1 MGNYD
6 KKDVKGTCSN
16 SSCLRITMIYL
27 DNSATTRQ
35 YDEVTELMYRM
46 AKENF
51 GNPSSLHA
59 LGFDAGN
66 ILFDARRDIEDLM
79 YPGGEVIFTS
89 GGTESDNMA
98 LVSTARKMKRRGNRI
113 LTSKIEH
120 PAVLETCRRLADAG
134 FTVEYLGVDSE
145 GCVDPE
151 DVASALT
158 YDTIMVSLMTV
169 NNETGAVQPVL
180 PAARA
185 VRNYNRQ
192 HGTHIVFHTD
202 AVQAFGKIPM
212 DDAQFDLVSVSGHKF
227 HGPKGT
233 GFLYMNKDLKLP
245 AFITGGGQEN
255 GYRSST
261 ENTAG
266 IAGLGLAARMSHE
279 NLITKMNRMGEVND
293 YLRKGLMTELP
304 DVVLNGPSEL
314 GCTLHDYGK
323 RCPTVLN
330 LTFRG
335 TRGEVLLHTLEQD
348 RIYVSTGSACSSHK
362 TGDSHV
368 LQAMGLDHKAIE
380 GAIRFSFSE
389 FSTIEEMDV
398 VIDRTKA
405 AVTRFRKL
413 GSFR

>member
-1 MGNYD
+1 
-6 KKDVKGTCSN
+6 
-16 SSCLRITMIYL
+16 MIYL

-46 AKENF
+46 AKENY
-51 GNPSSLHA
+51 GNPSSLHS
-59 LGFDAGN
+59 LGFEAGN
-66 ILFDARRDIEDLM
+66 ILFDTRRDIEDLM
-79 YPGGEVIFTS
+79 HPGGEVIFTS

-98 LVSTARKMKRRGNRI
+98 LVSTVRKLRRRGSRI
-113 LTSKIEH
+113 LTTRIEH
-120 PAVLETCRRLADAG
+120 PAVLETCRRLSDDG
-134 FTVEYLGVDSE
+134 FTVEYLSVDRE

-151 DVASALT
+151 TVSELLT
-158 YDTIMVSLMTV
+158 DDTILVSIMAV
-169 NNETGAVQPVL
+169 NNETGTIQPVI

-185 VRNYNRQ
+185 VREYNRKN
-192 HGTHIVFHTD
+192 GTKIVFHTD
-202 AVQAFGKIPM
+202 AVQAFGKLPL
-212 DDAQFDLVSVSGHKF
+212 DDAAFDLVSVSGHKF

-233 GFLYMNKDLKLP
+233 GFLYMNKELKLP
-245 AFITGGGQEN
+245 AFMTGGGQEN

-266 IAGLGLAARMSHE
+266 IAGLGLAARMSYD
-279 NLITKMNRMGEVND
+279 NLITKMERMGELND
-293 YLRKGLMTELP
+293 YLRRGLMTELQ
-304 DVVLNGPSEL
+304 DVVLNGPEEL
-314 GCTLHDYGK
+314 GYTLLDCGK
-323 RCPTVLN
+323 RCPGVLN
-330 LTFRG
+330 LTFKG

-389 FSTIEEMDV
+389 FNTIEEMDY
-398 VIDRTKA
+398 VIEKTRA

>member
-1 MGNYD
+1 
-6 KKDVKGTCSN
+6 
-16 SSCLRITMIYL
+16 MIYL

-46 AKENF
+46 AKENY

-66 ILFDARRDIEDLM
+66 ILFDARRNIEDLM

-98 LVSTARKMKRRGNRI
+98 LISTARKMKRRGSRI
-113 LTSKIEH
+113 LTTRVEH
-120 PAVLETCRRLADAG
+120 PAVLETCRRLADDG
-134 FTVEYLGVDSE
+134 FSVEYLNVDKT
-145 GCVDPE
+145 GCVDPD
-151 DVASALT
+151 DVAAALSD
-158 YDTIMVSLMTV
+158 DTILVSIMTV
-169 NNETGAVQPVL
+169 NNETGAIMPVL
-180 PAARA
+180 PAAKA
-185 VRNYNRQ
+185 VRDYNRQ
-192 HGTHIVFHTD
+192 HGTRIVFHTD

-227 HGPKGT
+227 HGPKGI

-261 ENTAG
+261 ENTTG
-266 IAGLGLAARMSHE
+266 IAGLGLAARMSHDD
-279 NLITKMNRMGEVND
+279 LMGKMTKMAEVNE

-304 DVVLNGPSEL
+304 DVVLNGPEEL
-314 GCTLHDYGK
+314 GFTLHDYGK
-323 RCPTVLN
+323 RCPSVLN
-330 LTFRG
+330 VTFKG

-389 FSTIEEMDV
+389 FNTIEEMDE
-398 VIDRTKA
+398 VIEKTKA

>member
-1 MGNYD
+1 
-6 KKDVKGTCSN
+6 
-16 SSCLRITMIYL
+16 MIYL

-35 YDEVTELMYRM
+35 YDEVTELIY
-46 AKENF
+46 KLSKDSY
-51 GNPSSLHA
+51 GNPSSLHTF
-59 LGFDAGN
+59 GFDAGN
-66 ILFDARRDIEDLM
+66 ILYDARREIEDLM

-98 LVSTARKMKRRGNRI
+98 LVSTARKMKRRGKRI
-113 LTSKIEH
+113 LTTRIEH
-120 PAVLETCRRLADAG
+120 PAILETCRRLADDG
-134 FTVEYLGVDSE
+134 YDVEYLSVDSS
-145 GCVDPE
+145 GCVSPE
-151 DVASALT
+151 DVADALT
-158 YDTIMVSLMTV
+158 EDTILVSIMTV
-169 NNETGAVQPVL
+169 NNETGAIQPVL
-180 PAARA
+180 PASKA
-185 VRNYNRQ
+185 VREFNKKN
-192 HGTHIVFHTD
+192 GTSIVFHTD
-202 AVQAFGKIPM
+202 AVQAFGKLPM
-212 DDAQFDLVSVSGHKF
+212 DETQFDLVSVSGHKF

-261 ENTAG
+261 ENTPG
-266 IAGLGLAARMSHE
+266 IAGIGLAAKMSNE
-279 NLITKMNRMGEVND
+279 DIITKMSKMGEVNE

-304 DVVLNGPSEL
+304 DVFLNGPEEL
-314 GCTLHDYGK
+314 GYTLHDYGK

-330 LTFRG
+330 LRFKD

-368 LQAMGLDHKAIE
+368 LQAMGLDHKQIE

-389 FSTIEEMDV
+389 FNTIEEMDE

>member
-1 MGNYD
+1 
-6 KKDVKGTCSN
+6 
-16 SSCLRITMIYL
+16 MIYL

-35 YDEVTELMYRM
+35 YDEVTELVYKM
-46 AKENF
+46 AKENY

-66 ILFDARRDIEDLM
+66 ILFDARRDIEDLL
-79 YPGGEVIFTS
+79 YPGGEIIFTS

-98 LVSTARKMKRRGNRI
+98 LMSTARKMKRRGKRI
-113 LTSKIEH
+113 LTTRVEH
-120 PAVLETCRRLADAG
+120 PAVLETCRRLADDG
-134 FTVEYLGVDSE
+134 FALEYLTVDSN
-145 GCVDPE
+145 GCVDP
-151 DVASALT
+151 DDIAAALT
-158 YDTIMVSLMTV
+158 EDTIMVSVMTV
-169 NNETGAVQPVL
+169 NNETGTIQPVFS
-180 PAARA
+180 ASKA
-185 VRNYNRQ
+185 VRDFNKKN
-192 HGTHIVFHTD
+192 GTRIVFHTD
-202 AVQAFGKIPM
+202 AVQAFGKLPM
-212 DDAQFDLVSVSGHKF
+212 DDGAFDLISVSGHKF
-227 HGPKGT
+227 HGPKGI

-261 ENTAG
+261 ENTTG

-279 NLITKMNRMGEVND
+279 NLIAKMTRMGEINE
-293 YLRKGLMTELP
+293 YLRKGLMTELS
-304 DVVLNGPSEL
+304 DVVLNGPLEL
-314 GCTLHDYGK
+314 GYTMHDYGR

-330 LTFRG
+330 LTFKG

-389 FSTIEEMDV
+389 FNTKEEMDE
-398 VIDRTKA
+398 VIDKTKA

>member
-1 MGNYD
+1 ME
-6 KKDVKGTCSN
+6 
-16 SSCLRITMIYL
+16 TMIYL

-35 YDEVTELMYRM
+35 YDEVTELIYRM
-46 AKENF
+46 SKENY

-59 LGFDAGN
+59 MGFDAGN
-66 ILFDARRDIEDLM
+66 LLFDSRRDLEDLM
-79 YPGGEVIFTS
+79 YPGGEIIFTS

-98 LVSTARKMKRRGNRI
+98 LYSSARKMKRRGNRI
-113 LTSKIEH
+113 LTTRIEH
-120 PAVLETCRRLADAG
+120 PAVLETCRRLADDG
-134 FTVEYLGVDSE
+134 FTVEYLNVDKT
-145 GCVDPE
+145 GCVDPQ
-151 DVASALT
+151 DVSDALT
-158 YDTIMVSLMTV
+158 DDTILVSIMTV
-169 NNETGAVQPVL
+169 NNETGAIQPAFQ
-180 PAARA
+180 AAKA
-185 VRNYNRQ
+185 VREYNRQ
-192 HGTHIVFHTD
+192 HGTRIIFHSD

-212 DDAQFDLVSVSGHKF
+212 DDANFDLISASGHKF

-304 DVVLNGPSEL
+304 DVVLNGPEEL
-314 GCTLHDYGK
+314 GYTLHDNGR
-323 RCPTVLN
+323 RCPSVLN
-330 LTFRG
+330 LTFKG

-389 FSTIEEMDV
+389 FNTIEEMDF
-398 VIDRTKA
+398 VIEKTKA

>member
-1 MGNYD
+1 
-6 KKDVKGTCSN
+6 
-16 SSCLRITMIYL
+16 MIYL

-46 AKENF
+46 AKENY
-51 GNPSSLHA
+51 GNPSSLHS
-59 LGFDAGN
+59 LGFEAGN

-79 YPGGEVIFTS
+79 HPGGEVIFTS

-98 LVSTARKMKRRGNRI
+98 LVSTVRKLRRRGSRI
-113 LTSKIEH
+113 LTTRIEH
-120 PAVLETCRRLADAG
+120 PAVLETCRRLSDDG
-134 FTVEYLGVDSE
+134 FTVEYLSVDRE

-151 DVASALT
+151 TVSELLT
-158 YDTIMVSLMTV
+158 DDTILVSIMAV
-169 NNETGAVQPVL
+169 NNETGTIQPVI

-185 VRNYNRQ
+185 VREYNRKN
-192 HGTHIVFHTD
+192 GTKIVFHTD
-202 AVQAFGKIPM
+202 AVQAFGKLPL
-212 DDAQFDLVSVSGHKF
+212 DDAAFDLVSVSGHKF

-245 AFITGGGQEN
+245 AFMTGGGQEN

-266 IAGLGLAARMSHE
+266 IAGLGLAARMSYD
-279 NLITKMNRMGEVND
+279 NLITKMERMGELND
-293 YLRKGLMTELP
+293 YLRRGLMTELQ
-304 DVVLNGPSEL
+304 DVVLNGPEEL
-314 GCTLHDYGK
+314 GYTLLDYGK
-323 RCPTVLN
+323 RCPGVLN
-330 LTFRG
+330 LTFKG

-389 FSTIEEMDV
+389 FNTIEEMDYG
-398 VIDRTKA
+398 IEKTRA

>member
-1 MGNYD
+1 
-6 KKDVKGTCSN
+6 
-16 SSCLRITMIYL
+16 MIYL

-35 YDEVTELMYRM
+35 YDEVTELVYRM
-46 AKENF
+46 AKENY

-66 ILFDARRDIEDLM
+66 ILFDARRAIEDLM
-79 YPGGEVIFTS
+79 YPGGEIIFTS

-98 LVSTARKMKRRGNRI
+98 LVSTARKMRRRGKRI
-113 LTSKIEH
+113 LTTRVEH
-120 PAVLETCRRLADAG
+120 PAVLETCRRLADDG
-134 FTVEYLGVDSE
+134 FAVEYLSVDKD
-145 GCVDPE
+145 GCVDPDDVSAALSE
-151 DVASALT
+151 DTVL
-158 YDTIMVSLMTV
+158 VSIMTV
-169 NNETGAVQPVL
+169 NNETGTIQPVI
-180 PAARA
+180 PAAKS
-185 VRNYNRQ
+185 VRDFNKKN
-192 HGTHIVFHTD
+192 GTKIVFHTD
-202 AVQAFGKIPM
+202 AVQAFGKLPM
-212 DDAQFDLVSVSGHKF
+212 DDANFDLISVSGHKF
-227 HGPKGT
+227 HGPKGI

-261 ENTAG
+261 ENTTG

-279 NLITKMNRMGEVND
+279 NLIAKMSKMGEVSE
-293 YLRKGLMTELP
+293 YLRKGLMTELS
-304 DVVLNGPSEL
+304 DVVLNGPEEL
-314 GCTLHDYGK
+314 GYTMHDHGR

-330 LTFRG
+330 LTFKG

-389 FSTIEEMDV
+389 FNTKEEMDE
-398 VIDRTKA
+398 VIDKTKA

>member
-1 MGNYD
+1 
-6 KKDVKGTCSN
+6 
-16 SSCLRITMIYL
+16 MIYL

-35 YDEVTELMYRM
+35 YDEVTELVYRM
-46 AKENF
+46 AKENY

-66 ILFDARRDIEDLM
+66 ILFDARRDIEDLL
-79 YPGGEVIFTS
+79 YPGGEIIFTS

-98 LVSTARKMKRRGNRI
+98 LVSTARKMRRRGNRI
-113 LTSKIEH
+113 LTTRVEH
-120 PAVLETCRRLADAG
+120 PAVLETCRRLADDG
-134 FTVEYLGVDSE
+134 FAVDYLSVDKD
-145 GCVDPE
+145 GCVDPD
-151 DVASALT
+151 DVAAALT
-158 YDTIMVSLMTV
+158 EDTVLVSIMTV
-169 NNETGAVQPVL
+169 NNETGSIQPVI
-180 PAARA
+180 PACRS
-185 VRNYNRQ
+185 VRDFNRKNS
-192 HGTHIVFHTD
+192 TKIVFHTD
-202 AVQAFGKIPM
+202 AVQAFGKLPM
-212 DDAQFDLVSVSGHKF
+212 DDASFDLISVSGHKF
-227 HGPKGT
+227 HGPKGI

-261 ENTAG
+261 ENTTG
-266 IAGLGLAARMSHE
+266 IAGIGLAARMSHE
-279 NLITKMNRMGEVND
+279 NLITKMTRMGEVNE
-293 YLRKGLMTELP
+293 YLRRGLMTELD
-304 DVVLNGPSEL
+304 DVVLNGPEEL
-314 GCTLHDYGK
+314 GYTMHDFGR

-330 LTFRG
+330 LTFKG

-389 FSTIEEMDV
+389 FNTKEEMDE
-398 VIDRTKA
+398 VIDKTKA